1 MTKTTT
7 VNKLLKYFSPQTITE
22 TRNLLQAA
30 SSLVGELL
38 GAKKPT
44 AKQKKE
50 PWWKRRIEQDIVSLR
65 KDLAVIE
72 SWFYGK
78 WKNRSK
84 SKMEFLNKK
93 YHLKKLGFMNAIET
107 IRQRISA
114 KATKIKRY
122 NNRCQQFQQNKLF
135 QNDQTRFYRSL
146 EMLKMLVQTL
156 KRQLSFGQ
164 ICGAIL
170 LNTAKACGWGS

>member
-1 MTKTTT
+1 M
-7 VNKLLKYFSPQTITE
+7 NNLLKYFAPSNITE
-22 TRNLLQAA
+22 TRNLIQAA

-44 AKQKKE
+44 GKPKQE
-50 PWWKRRIEQDIVSLR
+50 PWWKRRIEKDIDSSKR
-65 KDLAVIE
+65 SPVIE

-84 SKMEFLNKK
+84 TKMDSLNKK

-107 IRQRISA
+107 IRQRVSA
-114 KATKIKRY
+114 KATKVRRY

-146 EMLKMLVQTL
+146 EDNSR
-156 KRQLSFGQ
+156 KRDPKS
-164 ICGAIL
+164 
-170 LNTAKACGWGS
+170 